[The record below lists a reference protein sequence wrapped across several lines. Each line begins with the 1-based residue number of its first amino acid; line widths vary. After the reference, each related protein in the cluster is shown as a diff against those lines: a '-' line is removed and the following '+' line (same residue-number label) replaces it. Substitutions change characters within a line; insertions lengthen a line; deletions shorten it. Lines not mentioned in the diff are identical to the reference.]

1 MIISVINKKGGVGKT
16 PFAFSIAKDLD
27 MFLQSNDNS
36 IIESIYP
43 NKSKI
48 SKELILL
55 DNCVYDFGGFV
66 EKGIIEILKGSD
78 FIIIP
83 CTQLFNSML
92 RTIESINE
100 IQSFNKNIIVLI
112 TDYKDE
118 KDKNLIEE
126 TLTENLSD
134 LSFYYFKHS
143 KIVDNCGRPTPV
155 ILRVIQALPLPMP
168 HLTISAPDRI
178 KSSTNSAVT
187 ALPTINKMSGNCLRI
202 FITSSFT
209 RGI

>member
-83 CTQLFNSML
+83 CTHLFNSML

-143 KIVDNCGRPTPV
+143 KIVDN
-155 ILRVIQALPLPMP
+155 AM
-168 HLTISAPDRI
+168 I
-178 KSSTNSAVT
+178 K
-187 ALPTINKMSGNCLRI
+187 G
-202 FITSSFT
+202 FSFT
-209 RGI
+209 ELYNENTLSKLAYTNFFSEYEKLLNELRQKGEEYEKQRA